1 MPAFTVSKRA
11 TAPAAGPDQDPAAPT
26 AWQLPGSLT
35 RKVILSALIGYF
47 LLVPAITGLVQHVTP
62 ATVFVTA
69 GTVAFAGLVGWRVV
83 LRDRPGLGGVPWAW
97 LAVIVALAVAVFA
110 VGRGP
115 GWLIILTVAAAACG
129 RFTASVRPALLGAA
143 SCSGAG
149 LIVIGL
155 QARAAEAET
164 MTLVI
169 IMPSMAAFLAY
180 ASTKRNET
188 LAELR
193 QTRAE
198 LARVAVAGERLR
210 IARDLHDL
218 LGHSLSLIT
227 LKAELSRRML
237 DTDTTSAAREMA
249 ELEAVARQSLSDVR
263 EAVAGYRQPDL
274 IAELGAARQ
283 LLAAAGLSCQISTP
297 ADLSLPA
304 GVDTVLAWTVREG
317 VTNVVR
323 HARATCAGVTVT
335 TADGRVI
342 AEITDNGT
350 GPLAGPAGRAGRA
363 QRAGPPAGREPDG
376 RPGPGGRLPAPGHH
390 PDREAAV
397 TIRIMIAEDQAMV
410 RQALVALLG
419 LEPDIEVVAQAATG
433 DEALAM
439 AGKHQPDVAVLDIEM
454 PGPSG
459 IDVARQLR
467 QDGFGGQVVIVTT
480 FGRPGY
486 LRAAMAAGAS
496 GFLLKD
502 APAVQLAQAIRRV
515 AAGERVVDPALA
527 AAALAEGESPL
538 TVRETDVLAAAA
550 NHDAIS
556 EIAGRL
562 HLSPGTVRNHLSA
575 AMQKLGA
582 RNRAE
587 AVQMAQRKGWL

>member
-1 MPAFTVSKRA
+1 
-11 TAPAAGPDQDPAAPT
+11 
-26 AWQLPGSLT
+26 
-35 RKVILSALIGYF
+35 
-47 LLVPAITGLVQHVTP
+47 
-62 ATVFVTA
+62 
-69 GTVAFAGLVGWRVV
+69 
-83 LRDRPGLGGVPWAW
+83 
-97 LAVIVALAVAVFA
+97 
-110 VGRGP
+110 
-115 GWLIILTVAAAACG
+115 
-129 RFTASVRPALLGAA
+129 
-143 SCSGAG
+143 
-149 LIVIGL
+149 
-155 QARAAEAET
+155 
-164 MTLVI
+164 
-169 IMPSMAAFLAY
+169 
-180 ASTKRNET
+180 
-188 LAELR
+188 
-193 QTRAE
+193 
-198 LARVAVAGERLR
+198 
-210 IARDLHDL
+210 
-218 LGHSLSLIT
+218 
-227 LKAELSRRML
+227 
-237 DTDTTSAAREMA
+237 
-249 ELEAVARQSLSDVR
+249 
-263 EAVAGYRQPDL
+263 
-274 IAELGAARQ
+274 
-283 LLAAAGLSCQISTP
+283 
-297 ADLSLPA
+297 
-304 GVDTVLAWTVREG
+304 
-317 VTNVVR
+317 
-323 HARATCAGVTVT
+323 
-335 TADGRVI
+335 
-342 AEITDNGT
+342 
-350 GPLAGPAGRAGRA
+350 
-363 QRAGPPAGREPDG
+363 
-376 RPGPGGRLPAPGHH
+376 
-390 PDREAAV
+390 V

-410 RQALVALLG
+410 RKALVALLG
-419 LEPDIEVVAQAATG
+419 REPDIEVVAQAATG

-459 IDVARQLR
+459 IEVARQLR